1 MKGVFYMLKKIKN
14 SALEFKSVR
23 SLVIIAMLL
32 AVHTVLSIV
41 GSVRVSDSLK
51 ISTGFVA
58 TAIMAVSYG
67 PVVGLIFGAAGD
79 LIQWMI
85 NPTGPLALGLTLN
98 AALAAMVYGFTLY
111 KKLPKKNEG
120 EEGRE
125 KSTAEII
132 ALRAYGVFSAVFMLS
147 GFVMMLLAYTDRK
160 TRVYS
165 TGFYIG
171 MVVNLLLG
179 LLLAVLLIAKTGMDT
194 LYMIRVIVCVSLINI
209 LINAVLGT
217 FWLADLYGWD
227 YKVYFWPR
235 LIKNLIQIPINS
247 IIIYFV
253 MQAFSNNRYLRQMIG
268 A

>member
-1 MKGVFYMLKKIKN
+1 MLKKIKN

-79 LIQWMI
+79 IIQWMI

-111 KKLPKKNEG
+111 KKLPKK
-120 EEGRE
+120 
-125 KSTAEII
+125 AIDI
-132 ALRAYGVFSAVFMLS
+132 
-147 GFVMMLLAYTDRK
+147 
-160 TRVYS
+160 
-165 TGFYIG
+165 
-171 MVVNLLLG
+171 
-179 LLLAVLLIAKTGMDT
+179 
-194 LYMIRVIVCVSLINI
+194 LYMLRIIVCVSLINI

-217 FWLADLYGWD
+217 YWLADLYGWD

>member
-1 MKGVFYMLKKIKN
+1 MLKKIKN

-98 AALAAMVYGFTLY
+98 AALAAMIYGLHYIRSFQRKTKVKRAE
-111 KKLPKKNEG
+111 KK
-120 EEGRE
+120 
-125 KSTAEII
+125 
-132 ALRAYGVFSAVFMLS
+132 ALRRLS
-147 GFVMMLLAYTDRK
+147 LFGHTAFFR
-160 TRVYS
+160 R
-165 TGFYIG
+165 
-171 MVVNLLLG
+171 
-179 LLLAVLLIAKTGMDT
+179 
-194 LYMIRVIVCVSLINI
+194 SLC
-209 LINAVLGT
+209 
-217 FWLADLYGWD
+217 
-227 YKVYFWPR
+227 
-235 LIKNLIQIPINS
+235 
-247 IIIYFV
+247 
-253 MQAFSNNRYLRQMIG
+253 
-268 A
+268 

>member
-32 AVHTVLSIV
+32 AVHTVLSIL

-79 LIQWMI
+79 IIQWMI

-111 KKLPKKNEG
+111 KKLPKK
-120 EEGRE
+120 
-125 KSTAEII
+125 AIDI
-132 ALRAYGVFSAVFMLS
+132 
-147 GFVMMLLAYTDRK
+147 
-160 TRVYS
+160 
-165 TGFYIG
+165 
-171 MVVNLLLG
+171 
-179 LLLAVLLIAKTGMDT
+179 
-194 LYMIRVIVCVSLINI
+194 LYMLRIIVCVSLINI

-217 FWLADLYGWD
+217 YWLADLYGWD

>member
-79 LIQWMI
+79 IIQWMI

-111 KKLPKKNEG
+111 KKLPKK
-120 EEGRE
+120 
-125 KSTAEII
+125 AIDI
-132 ALRAYGVFSAVFMLS
+132 
-147 GFVMMLLAYTDRK
+147 
-160 TRVYS
+160 
-165 TGFYIG
+165 
-171 MVVNLLLG
+171 
-179 LLLAVLLIAKTGMDT
+179 
-194 LYMIRVIVCVSLINI
+194 LYMLRIIVCVSLINI

-217 FWLADLYGWD
+217 YWLADLYGWD

>member
-32 AVHTVLSIV
+32 AVHTVLSIL

-79 LIQWMI
+79 IIQWMI

-111 KKLPKKNEG
+111 KKLPKK
-120 EEGRE
+120 
-125 KSTAEII
+125 AIDI
-132 ALRAYGVFSAVFMLS
+132 
-147 GFVMMLLAYTDRK
+147 
-160 TRVYS
+160 
-165 TGFYIG
+165 
-171 MVVNLLLG
+171 
-179 LLLAVLLIAKTGMDT
+179 
-194 LYMIRVIVCVSLINI
+194 LYMLRIIVCVSLINI

>member
-79 LIQWMI
+79 IIQWMI

-111 KKLPKKNEG
+111 KKLPKK
-120 EEGRE
+120 
-125 KSTAEII
+125 AIDI
-132 ALRAYGVFSAVFMLS
+132 
-147 GFVMMLLAYTDRK
+147 
-160 TRVYS
+160 
-165 TGFYIG
+165 
-171 MVVNLLLG
+171 
-179 LLLAVLLIAKTGMDT
+179 
-194 LYMIRVIVCVSLINI
+194 LYMLRIIVCVSLINI

-217 FWLADLYGWD
+217 YWLADLYRWD